1 MTSTS
6 SVSGAP
12 AVTPPSSAGST
23 GTIATNFS
31 DFLTLLTTQ
40 LQNQDPTDPLDTNE
54 FTTQLVQFA
63 LVEQQINANAN
74 LETLIALNQGQQ
86 VLQASSLIGTR
97 VVADSSRMAVQDGS
111 GEIRFASDIAAPTLV
126 SVLDSTGRAIH
137 SETVQAQPGENR
149 WVWDGR
155 GSGSA
160 RAPDG
165 AWTVTVIQPRA
176 DGTTQVLPFGT
187 VATVTGA
194 QRSGSTMQVQLGAL
208 NVGLDAVT
216 SVGVGK
222 N

>member
-1 MTSTS
+1 MINPSSTI
-6 SVSGAP
+6 GAP
-12 AVTPPSSAGST
+12 AAAQLSPAGKT
-23 GTIATNFS
+23 GTLAGNFS

-97 VVADSSRMAVQDGS
+97 VVADSDRMAVQDGS
-111 GEIRFASDIAAPTLV
+111 GEIRFDSDIAAPTLV
-126 SVLDSTGRAIH
+126 SVLDATGRAIH
-137 SETVQAQPGENR
+137 SETVQARPGENR

-155 GSGSA
+155 GAGPG
-160 RAPDG
+160 RLPDG